1 VSFKRSLIIHRVVGL
16 VLLGAEG
23 YKLT

>member
-1 VSFKRSLIIHRVVGL
+1 VSFKRSLVIHRVVGL
-16 VLLGAEG
+16 VFLGAEG

>member
-16 VLLGAEG
+16 VLLEAEG